1 MRSIILCNIGI
12 AVCSLVT
19 VAFIFQGNTL
29 AIVLAS
35 IAALG
40 ACIGWAVADIS
51 QYRRDAI
58 RREFPELQSRKDI

>member
-1 MRSIILCNIGI
+1 M
-12 AVCSLVT
+12 
-19 VAFIFQGNTL
+19 L